1 MTKHKFNP
9 TFSILMIFIL
19 VAGLMRIL
27 NAVEATAISNFT
39 PLGAMALF
47 GGSYFNPKWK
57 AFAFP
62 LLAFLLGDVIINT
75 FIYGGVFGSP
85 IIYLIFTLIVVVGML
100 MMRKV
105 NVANIFSTSL
115 VSTLIFWMIAD
126 CAVWARGGRDIRTN
140 LPLSRDFEGLLQSYT
155 QGFPF
160 VINFFLGTLIYS
172 AIMFGTFELIRRK
185 YSLLTVSK

>member
-1 MTKHKFNP
+1 
-9 TFSILMIFIL
+9 MIFIL

-126 CAVWARGGRDIRTN
+126 FAVWARGGRDIRTN